1 MKDEKCIDMYFCKR
15 KIKQYGTKMKKV
27 YFYSLVTL
35 VRSVNELYIFPT
47 IESNLI

>member
-1 MKDEKCIDMYFCKR
+1 MKDEKCIDMYFCKH

-27 YFYSLVTL
+27 YFYSL